1 MGHEKITFSV
11 DEKVL
16 CAVRR
21 IAAEQDRSVNAL
33 VRDYLTG
40 LAERRDQTRQ
50 DWTRQARQR
59 IRKLSERSKAR
70 IGHASWRRD
79 ELHAR

>member
-1 MGHEKITFSV
+1 VKNITLSV

-16 CAVRR
+16 SAVRR

-40 LAERRDQTRQ
+40 LAERQ
-50 DWTRQARQR
+50 DRARQARQR
-59 IRKLSERSKAR
+59 IRKLSEKSKAR
-70 IGHASWRRD
+70 IGSASWSRD

>member
-1 MGHEKITFSV
+1 MKRITLSV

-16 CAVRR
+16 SAVRR

-40 LAERRDQTRQ
+40 LVERQDQTHR
-50 DWTRQARQR
+50 DRARQARQR

-70 IGHASWRRD
+70 IGSASWRRD
-79 ELHAR
+79 ELHGR

>member
-1 MGHEKITFSV
+1 MKKITLSV

-16 CAVRR
+16 SAVRR

-40 LAERRDQTRQ
+40 LAQRQDRARQTRAH
-50 DWTRQARQR
+50 QARQR
-59 IRKLSERSKAR
+59 IRDLSERSKAR
-70 IGHASWRRD
+70 IGSATCTRE

>member
-1 MGHEKITFSV
+1 MKRITLSV

-16 CAVRR
+16 SAVRR
-21 IAAEQDRSVNAL
+21 IAAEQGRSVNAV

-40 LAERRDQTRQ
+40 LAERQDRARQ
-50 DWTRQARQR
+50 DRAHQARQR
-59 IRKLSERSKAR
+59 IRDLSERSKAR
-70 IGHASWRRD
+70 IGNASWRRD

>member
-1 MGHEKITFSV
+1 MKKITFSV

-21 IAAEQDRSVNAL
+21 IAAEQDQSVNAL

-40 LAERRDQTRQ
+40 LAQRQDQTRQ
-50 DWTRQARQR
+50 DRPRQARR
-59 IRKLSERSKAR
+59 RLRKLSERSKAR
-70 IGHASWRRD
+70 IGSASWRRD

>member
-1 MGHEKITFSV
+1 MKKITLNV

-16 CAVRR
+16 SAVRR
-21 IAAEQDRSVNAL
+21 IAAEQGQSVNAL

-40 LAERRDQTRQ
+40 LAQPQ
-50 DWTRQARQR
+50 DRAGLARQR

-70 IGHASWRRD
+70 IGNASWRRD
-79 ELHAR
+79 ELHGR

>member
-1 MGHEKITFSV
+1 VKNITLSV

-16 CAVRR
+16 SAVRR

-40 LAERRDQTRQ
+40 LAERQ
-50 DWTRQARQR
+50 DRACQARQR
-59 IRKLSERSKAR
+59 IRKLSEKSKAR
-70 IGHASWRRD
+70 IGSASWGRD
-79 ELHAR
+79 DLHAR

>member
-1 MGHEKITFSV
+1 MKRITLSV

-16 CAVRR
+16 SAVRR
-21 IAAEQDRSVNAL
+21 IAAEQGRSVNAL

-40 LAERRDQTRQ
+40 LAERQ
-50 DWTRQARQR
+50 DRAHQARQR
-59 IRKLSERSKAR
+59 IRDLSERSKAR
-70 IGHASWRRD
+70 IGSATCTRD